1 MAVEILHTGGF
12 ADGERTLNTGVA
24 TAYVGGQPAKITASG
39 AELAVGTSNTEA
51 SKVIGIFKNARTL
64 DTSGGVQLNDAVIA
78 TTDAPVNATLLT
90 GDHQLRMFT
99 RTGDAAPFVW
109 PGTAGGG
116 WAVDNELFVNT
127 TGFWDNAP
135 QNVGDKAHGRVV
147 KAPTSATDDLIAD
160 MYGVQQKV

>member
-51 SKVIGIFKNARTL
+51 SKVVGIFKNARAL
-64 DTSGGVQLNDAVIA
+64 DTSGGVQLNDVSVA
-78 TTDAPVNATLLT
+78 TTDAPVLSTLLT
-90 GDHQLRMFT
+90 GDHQLRLFS
-99 RTGDAAPFVW
+99 RTGDGAPFVW
-109 PGTAGGG
+109 PGTGGGG
-116 WAVDNELFVNT
+116 WAVDDEIFVNT
-127 TGFWDNAP
+127 TGLWNNAA
-135 QNVGDKAHGRVV
+135 QNGGDKAHGRVV
-147 KAPTSATDDLIAD
+147 KAPTSATDDMVVD